1 MFKGFAKRSQ
11 SLLCMILCAL
21 AHSGQL
27 PADTGIDRAESD
39 SSAGR
44 SSEVKNRNLARS
56 RGIPQA
62 RLELRTDPDAQI
74 VERQL
79 LYPYPHKHLT
89 VSDVSEITHLQRQW
103 IPSSEGS
110 FPCMIAHPREATF
123 SLAWRKHD
131 KAFNDK
137 IVAVSL
143 GDTFPLYR
151 WEGLGPQSSG
161 FLQLAIEGGLWAVF
175 DYPDND
181 PDLVNSDYMVGIPLS
196 YASGRWHVRGRIY
209 HISSHL
215 GDEFMDGHRGFVRLN
230 PSFEALDVYGMCD
243 INDHVRAYSG
253 LGYILRSDKTF
264 HLRRLYGDLG
274 LELRA
279 LKNYFK
285 GRNLVMQP
293 FFATNLHAAQT
304 HHWRF
309 ESNTD
314 LGIEW
319 SQMPGTGRQ
328 LRTYLE
334 YYTGYSLEG
343 QFANI
348 RTNYLALKVSYSY

>member
-1 MFKGFAKRSQ
+1 MLKSFENNSRK
-11 SLLCMILCAL
+11 ILCGFLFLLLHHSSQLLADASSPTQGGSSAQKHSEIL
-21 AHSGQL
+21 ERNAARAHS
-27 PADTGIDRAESD
+27 
-39 SSAGR
+39 
-44 SSEVKNRNLARS
+44 
-56 RGIPQA
+56 IPQA
-62 RLELRTDPDAQI
+62 RIELRTDPDSL
-74 VERQL
+74 VEEKQL
-79 LYPYPHKHLT
+79 QHPYPHKKLT

-123 SLAWRKHD
+123 SLAWRKRD

-151 WEGLGPQSSG
+151 WEGLGPQATG

-175 DYPDND
+175 DYPSGD
-181 PDLVNSDYMVGIPLS
+181 PDLVNSDYMVGVPVS
-196 YASGRWHVRGRIY
+196 FANGKWHFRGRIY

-230 PSFEALDVYGMCD
+230 PSFEAVDVYGMCD
-243 INDHVRAYSG
+243 VNDHMRIYSG
-253 LGYILRSDKTF
+253 LGYVLRSDDTF
-264 HLRRLYGDLG
+264 HLRHFYGDLG

-279 LKNYFK
+279 LKSYFQ

-293 FFATNLHAAQT
+293 FLATNVHISQT
-304 HHWRF
+304 HRWRF
-309 ESNTD
+309 EANTD

-319 SQMPGTGRQ
+319 SQIPGTGRQ
-328 LRTYLE
+328 LRSYLE
-334 YYTGYSLEG
+334 YYTGYSQEG